1 MAIEQEKGSVSIDA
15 QNIMPVIKRWL
26 YSDKDIFL
34 RETVSNACDAITKFR
49 MLRPDSGEE
58 MQVMVT
64 VDKKKKTIRIS
75 DTGIGM
81 TAEEVRKYIN
91 QVAFSGAAEF
101 MKQFEDGKKEE
112 KADIIGH
119 FGLGFYS
126 VFMVSEKVE
135 IETLSCQEGS
145 EPVHWVSEDGMG
157 FEISQGSRKTHGT
170 DIILHITKEEKD
182 FLETYRV
189 REVLKRYCGF
199 MAYPIMLEDANAKPV
214 EKEVPVGDEKNE
226 DGTPKTEKVMEL
238 PKPEKINDTDP
249 LWLRKPAAC
258 KEEEYKEFYHRVFMD
273 FEDPLFWIHLNVDY
287 PFNLKGILFFP
298 KLKNDFGTHEGQIKL
313 FSGQVFVADN
323 IKEVIPEFL
332 MLLKGVI
339 DCPDLPLNVSRSF
352 LQNDGYVQKIS
363 AHITKK
369 VADKL
374 NSLMNGERET
384 YEGYWD
390 DIAPFVKY
398 GCIKDSK
405 FFDQVKGSLL
415 MKKTDGKY
423 ATIEEYKAANFEKTE
438 KKIYYTNDEK
448 RQAASVKLYTDR
460 GIDVAVMNTL
470 IDGNFMSFLEY
481 QGKEEDRVTFAR
493 VDADIDGLKEESE
506 EGKELDE
513 EKLRDLFRG
522 ALEQPELEVK
532 LASLGDAEMTAMVT
546 EDEQMRRYKEMSRIY
561 GERFPMPDRFTLVL
575 NRRNETVQA
584 LAARDPEDE
593 TTKLLCHQVYDLAR
607 MAAQPLEAEE
617 ITAFLERSRKL
628 LGMVA
633 KEKTYLQLRPYMKNL
648 DACFN
653 GFQIC
658 PAVKFGRDF
667 NMKRLQN

>member
-1 MAIEQEKGSVSIDA
+1 MAIEKEKGAVSIDA

-34 RETVSNACDAITKFR
+34 REAVSNACDAITKFR
-49 MLRPDSGEE
+49 MLNPGTEE
-58 MQVMVT
+58 AMQVMVS
-64 VDKKKKTIRIS
+64 VDKEKKTIRIS

-81 TAEEVRKYIN
+81 TADEVRKYIN

-101 MKQFEDGKKEE
+101 MKQFEGKKPEE
-112 KADIIGH
+112 QGDIIGH

-126 VFMVSEKVE
+126 VFMVSDKVE
-135 IETLSCQEGS
+135 IETLSCQEGA

-157 FEISQGSRKTHGT
+157 FELSEGFREAHGT
-170 DIILHITKEEKD
+170 DVILHISEEEKE
-182 FLETYRV
+182 FLDTWKV
-189 REVLKRYCGF
+189 REVLNRYCGY
-199 MAYPIMLEDANAKPV
+199 MAYPVMLEDANAKPV

-226 DGTPKTEKVMEL
+226 DGSPKTEKIMEL
-238 PKPEKINDTDP
+238 PKPQQINDTAP
-249 LWLRKPAAC
+249 LWLKKPADC
-258 KEEEYKEFYHRVFMD
+258 TEEEYKAFYHKVFMD

-287 PFNLKGILFFP
+287 PFNLKGILYFP

-313 FSGQVFVADN
+313 FAGQVFVADN

-352 LQNDGYVQKIS
+352 LQNDGYVKKIS

-374 NSLMNGERET
+374 NSLMNTERET

-398 GCIKDSK
+398 GCVKDSK
-405 FFDQVKGSLL
+405 FFDMVKDAIL

-423 ATIEEYKAANFEKTE
+423 STLAEYKAANFDKTD
-438 KKIYYTNDEK
+438 KKVYYTNDEK

-460 GIDVAVMNTL
+460 GIEVAVMNTI
-470 IDGNFMSFLEY
+470 IDGNFMSFMEY

-506 EGKELDE
+506 EGKELDA
-513 EKLRDLFRG
+513 EKLQTLFRK
-522 ALEQPELEVK
+522 ALGNENLEVK
-532 LASLGDAEMTAMVT
+532 LESLGDAEMTAMVT
-546 EDEQMRRYKEMSRIY
+546 EDEQMRRYKEMSRFY
-561 GERFPMPDRFTLVL
+561 GQSFPMPDHFTLVL

-584 LAARDPEDE
+584 MADRDPEDE
-593 TTKLLCHQVYDLAR
+593 TTKMICQQIYDLAR

-617 ITAFLERSRKL
+617 ITAFLDRSRKL
-628 LGMVA
+628 LNRV
-633 KEKTYLQLRPYMKNL
+633 
-648 DACFN
+648 
-653 GFQIC
+653 
-658 PAVKFGRDF
+658 VKG
-667 NMKRLQN
+667 

>member
-1 MAIEQEKGSVSIDA
+1 MAIQKENGSVSIDA

-49 MLRPDSGEE
+49 MLHPDSEEE

-64 VDKKKKTIRIS
+64 VDKEKKLIRIS

-81 TAEEVRKYIN
+81 TDEEVKKYIN
-91 QVAFSGAAEF
+91 QVAFSGATEF
-101 MKQFEDGKKEE
+101 MKQFEEGEAKDKG
-112 KADIIGH
+112 DIIGH

-135 IETLSCQEGS
+135 IETLSSQEGA

-157 FEISQGSRKTHGT
+157 FEISEGTRKSHGT
-170 DIILHITKEEKD
+170 DIILHVTEEEKE
-182 FLETYRV
+182 FLDQWKV
-189 REVLKRYCGF
+189 REILKRYCGF
-199 MAYPIMLEDANAKPV
+199 MAYPIFLEDANAKPV
-214 EKEVPVGDEKNE
+214 ERDVPVGDEKNE
-226 DGTPKTEKVMEL
+226 DGTPKTEKILEM
-238 PKPEKINDTDP
+238 PKPEKINDTEP
-249 LWLRKPAAC
+249 LWLRKPSDC
-258 KEEEYKEFYHRVFMD
+258 KDEEYKEFYHRVFMD
-273 FEDPLFWIHLNVDY
+273 YDDPLFWIHLNVDY

-298 KLKNDFGTHEGQIKL
+298 KLKNDFGTHEGEIKL
-313 FSGQVFVADN
+313 FAGQVFVADN

-352 LQNDGYVQKIS
+352 LQNDGYVKKIS
-363 AHITKK
+363 SHITKK

-374 NSLMNGERET
+374 NSLMNTERET

-398 GCIKDSK
+398 GCIKEEK

-415 MKKTDGKY
+415 LKKTDGKY
-423 ATIEEYKAANFEKTE
+423 VTIEEYKAANFDKTE

-460 GIDVAVMNTL
+460 GIDVAIMNTI

-481 QGKEEDRVTFAR
+481 SGKEEDRVTFAR

-506 EGKELDE
+506 EGKDLDP
-513 EKLRDLFRG
+513 EKLQTLFRG
-522 ALEQPELEVK
+522 ALGQEELEVK
-532 LASLGDAEMTAMVT
+532 LESLGDPEMTAMVT
-546 EDEQMRRYKEMSRIY
+546 EDEQMRRYKEMSRLY
-561 GERFPMPDRFTLVL
+561 GERFPLPDRFTLVL

-584 LAARDPEDE
+584 LAGRDPEDE
-593 TTKLLCHQVYDLAR
+593 TTKLLCAQVYDLAR

-628 LGMVA
+628 LSMV
-633 KEKTYLQLRPYMKNL
+633 
-648 DACFN
+648 
-653 GFQIC
+653 
-658 PAVKFGRDF
+658 VKA
-667 NMKRLQN
+667 

>member
-1 MAIEQEKGSVSIDA
+1 MAIQKESGAVSIDA

-49 MLRPDSGEE
+49 MLHPGTEEE
-58 MQVMVT
+58 MQVTVT
-64 VDKKKKTIRIS
+64 VDKEKKTIRIS

-81 TAEEVRKYIN
+81 TAEEVKKYIN
-91 QVAFSGAAEF
+91 QVAFSGATEF
-101 MKQFEDGKKEE
+101 MKRFEESEAKDKG
-112 KADIIGH
+112 DIIGH

-135 IETLSCQEGS
+135 IDTLSCEEGS

-157 FEISQGSRKTHGT
+157 FELEEGSRNAHGT
-170 DIILHITKEEKD
+170 DVILHITEEEKE
-182 FLETYRV
+182 FLDLWHA

-199 MAYPIMLEDANAKPV
+199 MAYPIFLEDANAKPV
-214 EKEVPVGDEKNE
+214 EKDVPVGDEKNE
-226 DGTPKTEKVMEL
+226 DGTPRTEKIMEL
-238 PKPEKINDTDP
+238 PRPEKINDTDP
-249 LWLRKPAAC
+249 LWLRKPADC
-258 KEEEYKEFYHRVFMD
+258 KDEEYKEFYHRVFMD

-298 KLKNDFGTHEGQIKL
+298 KLKNDFGPREGQIKL
-313 FSGQVFVADN
+313 FAGQVFVADN

-352 LQNDGYVQKIS
+352 LQNDGYVRKIS
-363 AHITKK
+363 SHITKK

-374 NSLMNGERET
+374 NALMNTERET

-398 GCIKDSK
+398 GCVKDEK
-405 FFDQVKGSLL
+405 FYEQVKGALL

-423 ATIEEYKAANFEKTE
+423 VTLSEYRAANFDKTE

-460 GIDVAVMNTL
+460 GIDVVIMNTV

-481 QGKEEDRVTFAR
+481 SGKEEDQVTFAR
-493 VDADIDGLKEESE
+493 VDADIDGLKEDSE
-506 EGKELDE
+506 EGKELDAD
-513 EKLRDLFRG
+513 KLQSLFRT
-522 ALEQPELEVK
+522 ALGKEDLEVK
-532 LASLGDAEMTAMVT
+532 LESLGDPEMTAMVT
-546 EDEQMRRYKEMSRIY
+546 EDEQTRRYKEMSRFY
-561 GERFPMPDRFTLVL
+561 GERFPLPDRFTLVL
-575 NRRNETVQA
+575 NRRNETIQA
-584 LAARDPEDE
+584 LAGRDPEE
-593 TTKLLCHQVYDLAR
+593 EMTLLLCRQIYDLAR

-617 ITAFLERSRKL
+617 ITAFLDRSRKL
-628 LGMVA
+628 LN
-633 KEKTYLQLRPYMKNL
+633 K
-648 DACFN
+648 
-653 GFQIC
+653 I
-658 PAVKFGRDF
+658 VKG
-667 NMKRLQN
+667 

>member
-1 MAIEQEKGSVSIDA
+1 MAIQKENGSVSIDA

-34 RETVSNACDAITKFR
+34 REAVSNGCDAITKFR
-49 MLRPDSGEE
+49 MLHPDSDEA
-58 MQVMVT
+58 MQVLVT
-64 VDKKKKTIRIS
+64 VDKKKKQIRIS

-81 TAEEVRKYIN
+81 TADEVRKYIN

-101 MKQFEDGKKEE
+101 MKQFEDEKQAE

-126 VFMVSEKVE
+126 VFMVSDKVE
-135 IETLSCQEGS
+135 IESLSSEGNA
-145 EPVHWVSEDGMG
+145 EPVHWKSEDGMSY
-157 FEISQGSRKTHGT
+157 EISKGRRKEHGT
-170 DIILHITKEEKD
+170 DIILHISEEEKE
-182 FLETYRV
+182 FLELYRV
-189 REVLKRYCGF
+189 REVLSRYCGY
-199 MAYPIMLEDANAKPV
+199 MAWPVMLEDANAKPV

-226 DGTPKTEKVMEL
+226 DGTPKTEKVMEI
-238 PKPEKINDTDP
+238 PKPQQINDTSP
-249 LWLRKPAAC
+249 LWLKKPSDC
-258 KEEEYKEFYHRVFMD
+258 TEEEYKSLYRKMFMD
-273 FEDPLFWIHLNVDY
+273 FEEPLFWIHLNVDY
-287 PFNLKGILFFP
+287 PFNLKGILYFP

-313 FSGQVFVADN
+313 FAGQVFVADN

-352 LQNDGYVQKIS
+352 LQNDGYVKKIS

-374 NSLMNGERET
+374 NSLMNTERET

-405 FFDQVKGSLL
+405 FYDMVKGAIL

-423 ATIEEYKAANFEKTE
+423 DTIAEYKTANFEKTQN
-438 KKIYYTNDEK
+438 KVYYTNDEK

-460 GIDVAVMNTL
+460 GIEVAIMNTL
-470 IDGNFMSFLEY
+470 IDGNFMSFMEY
-481 QGKEEDRVTFAR
+481 QGKEEDRVAFAR

-506 EGKELDE
+506 EGKELDA
-513 EKLRDLFRG
+513 EKLQALFRG
-522 ALEQPELEVK
+522 ALGKENLEVK
-532 LASLGDAEMTAMVT
+532 LEALGDPEMTAMVT

-561 GERFPMPDRFTLVL
+561 GQDFPIPDSFTLVL

-593 TTKLLCHQVYDLAR
+593 TTKMLCCQVYDLAR
-607 MAAQPLEAEE
+607 MSAQPLEAEE

-628 LGMVA
+628 LNMV
-633 KEKTYLQLRPYMKNL
+633 
-648 DACFN
+648 
-653 GFQIC
+653 
-658 PAVKFGRDF
+658 VKA
-667 NMKRLQN
+667 

>member
-1 MAIEQEKGSVSIDA
+1 MAVVKENGSVSIDA

-49 MLRPDSGEE
+49 MLHPDSEE
-58 MQVMVT
+58 DMRVTVT
-64 VDKKKKTIRIS
+64 VDKKGKTIRIS

-81 TAEEVRKYIN
+81 TAEEVKKYIN

-101 MKQFEDGKKEE
+101 MKQFEDGEKEG
-112 KADIIGH
+112 KGDIIGH

-135 IETLSCQEGS
+135 IETLSCEEGA
-145 EPVHWVSEDGMG
+145 EPVRWVSEDGMG
-157 FEISQGSRKTHGT
+157 FEISDGSRSAHGT
-170 DIILHITKEEKD
+170 DIILHISKEEKE
-182 FLETYRV
+182 FLDVWRV

-199 MAYPIMLEDANAKPV
+199 MAYPIFLEDANAKPV
-214 EKEVPVGDEKNE
+214 EREVPVGDEKNE
-226 DGTPKTEKVMEL
+226 DGSPKTEKIMEL

-249 LWLRKPAAC
+249 LWLRKPKDC
-258 KEEEYKEFYHRVFMD
+258 KDEEYKEFYHRVFMD

-298 KLKNDFGTHEGQIKL
+298 KLKDDFGPREGQIKL
-313 FSGQVFVADN
+313 FAGQVFVADN

-352 LQNDGYVQKIS
+352 LQNDGYVKKIS

-374 NSLMNGERET
+374 NSLMKQERET

-390 DIAPFVKY
+390 DIAPFVKF

-405 FFDQVKGSLL
+405 FYDQVKGSLL
-415 MKKTDGKY
+415 MKQTDGTY
-423 ATIEEYKAANFEKTE
+423 VTLEEYGAANFDKTE
-438 KKIYYTNDEK
+438 RKVYYTNDEK

-460 GIDVAVMNTL
+460 NIHVAVMNTV
-470 IDGNFMSFLEY
+470 IDGNFMSFLES
-481 QGKEEDRVTFAR
+481 QGKEEDRVSFAR
-493 VDADIDGLKEESE
+493 VDADIDGLKENSE
-506 EGKELDE
+506 EGSGLDP
-513 EKLRDLFRG
+513 EKLQSLFRT
-522 ALEQPELEVK
+522 ALGKEDLEVK
-532 LASLGDAEMTAMVT
+532 LESLGDADMTAMVT
-546 EDEQMRRYKEMSRIY
+546 EDEQMRRYKEMSRFY
-561 GERFPMPDRFTLVL
+561 GERFPLPDRFTLVL

-584 LAARDPEDE
+584 LADKDPEDE
-593 TTKLLCHQVYDLAR
+593 RTKLICQQVYDLAR

-617 ITAFLERSRKL
+617 ITAFLDRSRKL
-628 LGMVA
+628 LNM
-633 KEKTYLQLRPYMKNL
+633 
-648 DACFN
+648 
-653 GFQIC
+653 I
-658 PAVKFGRDF
+658 VKA
-667 NMKRLQN
+667 